1 MSWLFIFVY
10 LCWVQP
16 PEIMMC
22 EVPLGVDTDSMFVR
36 WVLCSFILVHP
47 GGSCGSC
54 RVPGSQLNVVG
65 CSPLHLSHSLLH
77 QEAASWCLIA
87 ALLHGKKG
95 VSEIRITEIPAKFK
109 VVPRRL
115 GDDVLF

>member
-16 PEIMMC
+16 LEIMMC

-36 WVLCSFILVHP
+36 CVLCSFILIHSGGFSQGWQLWGPWFPAKCSGMQSPKSVSQSTP
-47 GGSCGSC
+47 SGGSFLVSD
-54 RVPGSQLNVVG
+54 
-65 CSPLHLSHSLLH
+65 CS
-77 QEAASWCLIA
+77 AATWQ
-87 ALLHGKKG
+87 KR

-109 VVPRRL
+109 VKMKWSHA
-115 GDDVLF
+115 G